1 MNDINVKGRGLLE
14 NKMNDINEEIYIHNN
29 IARKICGLV
38 LVETSSLHEPLYVTN
53 SFARIPNLFA

>member
-1 MNDINVKGRGLLE
+1 MNDINIKGRGLLE

-38 LVETSSLHEPLYVTN
+38 LVETSSLHEP
-53 SFARIPNLFA
+53 